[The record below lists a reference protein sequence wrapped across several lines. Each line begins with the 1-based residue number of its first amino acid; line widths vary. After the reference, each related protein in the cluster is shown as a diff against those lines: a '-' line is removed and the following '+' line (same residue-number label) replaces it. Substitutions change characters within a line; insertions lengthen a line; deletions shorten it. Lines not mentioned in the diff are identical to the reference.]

1 MQTEEEEEKQT
12 EEEEEEEEKKERLN
26 DLNCSIIDDSGQNR
40 LRQLN
45 G

>member
-12 EEEEEEEEKKERLN
+12 EEEEEEKKERLN
-26 DLNCSIIDDSGQNR
+26 DLNCSIFDDSGQNR

>member
-1 MQTEEEEEKQT
+1 MQTEEEEEKTEKQT
-12 EEEEEEEEKKERLN
+12 EEEEEKNERLN
-26 DLNCSIIDDSGQNR
+26 ELNCSIIDDSGQNR

>member
-1 MQTEEEEEKQT
+1 MQTEEEEAKTEKQT
-12 EEEEEEEEKKERLN
+12 EEEEKNERLN
-26 DLNCSIIDDSGQNR
+26 ELNCSIIDDSGQNR